1 MAEFTAEE
9 LEAEA
14 VGQETIEPTT
24 EQQDRARDEHG
35 RFAPVE
41 QQGETEQRTRT
52 VPHQALHQERES
64 HKGTRA
70 ELQAAREQLAQLQT
84 IRDRIRTAQQTPAPN
99 TEYQQPAQQPG
110 DQGGEQQQPVPGL
123 DHLQRR
129 LDQIEQGNRQ
139 RETREQEAGVDQH
152 EARVLHNT
160 LAQAEAEFRQ
170 QTPDYG
176 DAADHL
182 MRSRA
187 RQLQIMGVA
196 DHEIL
201 DTIREEAADITRV
214 AIQQGRSPA
223 EVVYDWAQTYGYQPK
238 GQQAPQQQGNAMLD
252 AIARGQKQSRSLSSA
267 RGGSSVSDVNA
278 SAIANMSEDE
288 FQALYATPE
297 GKKII
302 DALG

>member
-14 VGQETIEPTT
+14 AGLDPVEPTQ
-24 EQQDRARDEHG
+24 EQQEARARDEQG
-35 RFAPVE
+35 RFAPAE
-41 QQGETEQRTRT
+41 PQAEPEQRTRT
-52 VPHQALHQERES
+52 VPHQALHQEREA
-64 HKGTRA
+64 HKQTRA
-70 ELQAAREQLAQLQT
+70 QYQAAQEQLAQLQT
-84 IRDRIRTAQQTPAPN
+84 IRDRVRAAQANPQPQEPTF
-99 TEYQQPAQQPG
+99 QQPTEQDG
-110 DQGGEQQQPVPGL
+110 QQQPVPGL
-123 DHLQRR
+123 DHLQKR

-139 RETREQEAGVDQH
+139 RETREQEAGIDQQ

-182 MRSRA
+182 LKARA
-187 RQLQIMGVA
+187 RQLQIMGVP

-201 DTIREEAADITRV
+201 DTIREEATDITRV

-223 EVVYDWAQTYGYQPK
+223 EVVYDWAQTYGYQPR

-252 AIARGQKQSRSLSSA
+252 AIAKGQKQGRSLSSA
-267 RGGSSVSDVNA
+267 RGGASTSDVNA
-278 SAIANMSEDE
+278 NAIANMGEDE